1 MNSKKTTFIG
11 KTHFFNFFLE
21 SKLMK
26 LHSVFS
32 KKCEFR
38 WGKGQPRS
46 PKKRSKDQKTKIL
59 KFQIFEIAKSC
70 ARSLRVEWY
79 IVIIDFDHCTISY
92 CPSKKGLQRDLS
104 KMPQAITP

>member
-1 MNSKKTTFIG
+1 
-11 KTHFFNFFLE
+11 
-21 SKLMK
+21 MK

-104 KMPQAITP
+104 KKPQAITP